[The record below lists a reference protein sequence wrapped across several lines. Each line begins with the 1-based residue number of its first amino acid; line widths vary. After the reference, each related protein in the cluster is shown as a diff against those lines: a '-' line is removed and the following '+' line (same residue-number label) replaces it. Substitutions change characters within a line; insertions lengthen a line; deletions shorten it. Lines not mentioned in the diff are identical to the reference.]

1 MAKERRKTETG
12 KWSRN
17 KQARYAKY
25 LGVYT
30 AVFTVFAVL
39 AFQTFLR
46 FDRTL
51 LWAQDGISQYY
62 PRAVYFSN
70 YMKELFAGI
79 FTGNFELPMYDF
91 SIGMGSEIIYS
102 FEPLYFLFALFPEEN
117 IELAYNVITILRFY
131 LAGISFSVLC
141 FYFRKDSF
149 AVLIGSMVYVFSSF
163 ALYGGA
169 RHTMFM
175 VPMILLPL
183 LVVAMEELLF
193 RKRWH
198 LFTVLVA
205 VSLFSNYYFLY
216 MSTIGLGIYFL
227 VRYFCQKEKKSF
239 RDFMKKGLTICGS
252 YLLGVAMASII
263 LVCNFGQYVGSG
275 RSGSAIIKTP
285 SLWYYSKEW
294 LLRCFMSFLTTA
306 NSPGEWLKLGYLP
319 IAFLAVILL
328 FLRKGRRE
336 LKIMSVISAVMM
348 SVPLFGF
355 IFSGFSFVQNRWC
368 YMAALLA
375 AYITTE
381 MIPELK
387 KLKIWEMAVLTGC
400 TVVYGVLAFWGPVL
414 STKYTKIAFV
424 CLMITLL
431 FVIICRYA
439 PRIVTDSVKQAA
451 ALLLTGALILV
462 NGHTFFSMSG
472 AVKEYALPGEAQTEA
487 VHTPLTALHMLEDET
502 FHRSV
507 STETEFSALS
517 SSLLLDYNGVAVFYS
532 TINKS
537 IMEYLSEMG
546 CTDFGT
552 TVIYGMDNRAWMN
565 ALASVKYC
573 GTFEETERCIP
584 YGYETV
590 LKTQENEKQIT
601 LFENEYV
608 LPLGYTYTDAVARE
622 EIEQYDTLQK
632 QEVLMQSVLL
642 ENSDPAGQTANSI
655 AAAGNSETQKVQIT
669 SEELEIL
676 SVDTENVSLEEHA
689 MTGSEEGKR
698 TVTLQFEGKP
708 HAETYLVL
716 EHAFLEGNGS
726 EDPIYLTIKTEG
738 NSFRYRFRT
747 DDDRY
752 KTGQEDFVF
761 NLGYHEEPIT
771 SCDIKMSRAG
781 MITFD
786 SLKLYSQSMENTE
799 RYTKALTEDILEEVT
814 VGTNQISGQI
824 SLDGEKI
831 LVLSI
836 PYQKGWTAYVDGK
849 KTELLRANYMYMAL
863 PLEAGDHTIELHY
876 EIAGIRAAFMIMPS
890 SVVLFLV
897 LCILGR
903 KRKQVL

>member
-1 MAKERRKTETG
+1 MESRKGE
-12 KWSRN
+12 K
-17 KQARYAKY
+17 KQY
-25 LGVYT
+25 LMYFGCYT
-30 AVFTVFAVL
+30 IVFAVFALL
-39 AFQTFLR
+39 AFLTFIR

-62 PRAVYFSN
+62 PRAVYFSK

-79 FTGNFELPMYDF
+79 FSGNFELPMYDF

-102 FEPLYFLFALFPEEN
+102 FEPLYFLFALFPEDK
-117 IELAYNVITILRFY
+117 IELAYNIITILRFY
-131 LAGISFSVLC
+131 VAGISFSVLC
-141 FYFRKDSF
+141 FYFKKETF
-149 AVLIGSMVYVFSSF
+149 AALIGSMVYVFSSF

-183 LVVAMEELLF
+183 LVVAMEELLC
-193 RKRWH
+193 RKKWH

-205 VSLFSNYYFLY
+205 VSLFSNYYYLY
-216 MSTIGLGIYFL
+216 MSTIGLGVYFL
-227 VRYFCQKEKKSF
+227 VRYFCQKEHKSF
-239 RDFMKKGLTICGS
+239 WDFIKKGLTICGS

-306 NSPGEWLKLGYLP
+306 NAPGEWLKLGFLP

-336 LKIMSVISAVMM
+336 LKILSVISVIMM
-348 SVPLFGF
+348 AVPLFGF

-368 YMAALLA
+368 YMAALLT
-375 AYITTE
+375 AYITVE
-381 MIPELK
+381 MIPEMK
-387 KLKIWEMAVLTGC
+387 TLKIWETAVLTGIAAA
-400 TVVYGVLAFWGPVL
+400 YGVLAFWGPVL

-424 CLMITLL
+424 CLAVTLVFL
-431 FVIICRYA
+431 ICCRYA
-439 PRIVTDSVKQAA
+439 PRFVKEYMKKAA
-451 ALLLTGALILV
+451 ALLLTAVMVLI

-472 AVKEYALPGEAQTEA
+472 AVKEYTVPGEAQTEA
-487 VHTPLTALHMLEDET
+487 VNTPLQAVSMLEDDT
-502 FHRSV
+502 FYRAV

-552 TVIYGMDNRAWMN
+552 TVIYGMDNRTWMN
-565 ALASVKYC
+565 ALAAVKYC
-573 GTFEETERCIP
+573 GAFEETERCIP
-584 YGYETV
+584 YGYEELLQT
-590 LKTQENEKQIT
+590 EKAGKQMK
-601 LFENEYV
+601 LFENKQV
-608 LPLGYTYTDAVARE
+608 LPLGYTYTDFVTRDE
-622 EIEQYDTLQK
+622 MEQYHTLQK

-642 ENSDPAGQTANSI
+642 ENDSCAGLQAKNDN
-655 AAAGNSETQKVQIT
+655 ADKVQLT
-669 SEELEIL
+669 SEELEIS
-676 SVDTENVSLEEHA
+676 SVKTKGAVLEEHA
-689 MTGSEEGKR
+689 MTGLAEGKR
-698 TVTLQFEGKP
+698 TITLQFEGKP

-716 EHAFLEGNGS
+716 EQAFLEGDGS
-726 EDPIYLTIKTEG
+726 EDPIYLTVETEG
-738 NSFRYRFRT
+738 NVFRYRFRA

-771 SCDIKMSRAG
+771 SCKIKMSREG

-786 SLKLYSQSMENTE
+786 SMKLYSQSMGNTE
-799 RYTKALTEDILEEVT
+799 SYVQNLTEDVLEQVN
-814 VGTNQISGQI
+814 VGTDQISGEI
-824 SLDGEKI
+824 SLEEDKI

-836 PYQKGWTAYVDGK
+836 PYQKGWTAYVDGEK
-849 KTELLRANYMYMAL
+849 AELLRANYMYMAL
-863 PLEAGDHTIELHY
+863 PLEAGEHTIQLEY
-876 EIAGIRAAFMIMPS
+876 EISGIRAAFMIMPS
-890 SVVLFLV
+890 AAILFII
-897 LCILGR
+897 LCLADW
-903 KRKQVL
+903 KRKKDKNRR